1 MYPQHFSA
9 MAYWLT
15 TQWPL
20 RAGETEHSGI
30 WVTDSGRPVIA
41 RVSAGDLVVI
51 FESATGR
58 TQVVIR
64 ADGTTVRRPCG
75 QGRRGVVAIHRVVA
89 PAVEAEDTEPED
101 YVDGSRLWWRWTAPT
116 EPVISTGFV
125 SWMQLN
131 SLLGFAPN
139 YNYRGFGERHS
150 GLRELTPEQFEAIQ
164 SQYSSSQDSA
174 LETTGSRIAAA
185 ALRGGPGGEG
195 PAHRMLKEWIAQ
207 NPEALGEDGMLLV
220 QLEMGFPTGDRIDIV
235 LRDRFG
241 RLVAVEVEGICDES
255 EIAGPL
261 QCAKYRALLS
271 YAFDRPHR
279 EVRAILA
286 APAIDSKIVSRC
298 EIHGIEARLVS
309 IPQPLPPRA

>member
-1 MYPQHFSA
+1 

-30 WVTDSGRPVIA
+30 WVTDNGRPVIA

-58 TQVVIR
+58 TQVVTR

-75 QGRRGVVAIHRVVA
+75 RGRRGVVAIHRVVA
-89 PAVEAEDTEPED
+89 PAVEAEDSEPED
-101 YVDGSRLWWRWTAPT
+101 YTDGSRLWWRWTAPT
-116 EPVISTGFV
+116 DPVISTGFV
-125 SWMQLN
+125 SWTELN
-131 SLLGFAPN
+131 TLLGFEPN
-139 YNYRGFGERHS
+139 YNYRGFGQRHS
-150 GLRELTPEQFEAIQ
+150 GLGEITQEQFEAIRT
-164 SQYSSSQDSA
+164 QYSASQNSA
-174 LETTGSRIAAA
+174 VESAGSRIAAA
-185 ALRGGPGGEG
+185 ARRGGPGGEG
-195 PAHRMLKEWIAQ
+195 PGHRMLKEWIAQ
-207 NPEALGEDGMLLV
+207 NPEALGEDGMSLV
-220 QLEMGFPTGDRIDIV
+220 QLEMPFPTGDRIDVV

-241 RLVAVEVEGICDES
+241 RLVAVEVEGICDET

-271 YAFDRPHR
+271 YAFDRPHP

-286 APAIDSKIVSRC
+286 APAIDRAIVSRC

-309 IPQPLPPRA
+309 IPQPSASRA